1 MLPFGFGRR
10 ETPCSAGRACAAPS
24 RSCSRR
30 SSSSDDVPGGQQVF
44 DIVFFAV
51 VISTLLQGTTVEGF
65 ARRLGL
71 TTNEPALPRPLADS
85 GTVRRLGAEVLEYP
99 VTDADAIAGLR
110 VRDLGLPR
118 EAVVNV
124 IVRGQEA
131 IPPRG
136 ATVIRP
142 GDELHVLVRDEVRRD
157 VEDLV
162 DALARRADRPGRDPR
177 ARAAPAGSRSSRPGA
192 GRTQDGDPGRPTAI
206 RGIPVLD
213 DAPHAPRRA
222 RHARAPADGRY
233 AVTGRRAARGPR
245 RALDDWARRR
255 LAHAADDERIW
266 LQTVCGALAADEAR
280 QRRPDRGQPPDVT
293 S

>member
-1 MLPFGFGRR
+1 M
-10 ETPCSAGRACAAPS
+10 
-24 RSCSRR
+24 
-30 SSSSDDVPGGQQVF
+30 DDVPGGVQIF

-51 VISTLLQGTTVEGF
+51 VISTLLQGTTVEGL

-85 GTVRRLGAEVLEYP
+85 GTIRRLGAEVLEYP

-142 GDELHVLVRDEVRRD
+142 GDELHVLVRDAVRRE

-162 DALARRADRPGRDPR
+162 ARWREGPIGPDAIPEPGRTGGQPVFTSWGWSED
-177 ARAAPAGSRSSRPGA
+177 
-192 GRTQDGDPGRPTAI
+192 DGDPGRPTAV
-206 RGIPVLD
+206 RDIPVLTTLRM
-213 DAPHAPRRA
+213 RRDE
-222 RHARAPADGRY
+222 PGTLVLLQDGRY

-245 RALDDWARRR
+245 RALEDWVRRR
-255 LAHAADDERIW
+255 LAHADAEERIW
-266 LQTVCGALAADEAR
+266 LQTVSGALAADEAR
-280 QRRPDRGQPPDVT
+280 QRRPERDQPPDAT